1 MKLMVLPLTTRISTI
16 SSYNPLKT
24 ITKRLTCHIIT
35 AVIATSGT
43 LAATGI
49 GTGPGAAGA
58 VVVTGSEVLVLG
70 GALVTMNAAKV
81 VNKRIP
87 RVFQPTKCPLRLDI

>member
-1 MKLMVLPLTTRISTI
+1 M
-16 SSYNPLKT
+16 
-24 ITKRLTCHIIT
+24 TCHIIT

-70 GALVTMNAAKV
+70 GALVTMNAVKV

-87 RVFQPTKCPLRLDI
+87 RGFSLPNVHYAKISAIILRPLQNLPLSQFSPIYS

>member
-1 MKLMVLPLTTRISTI
+1 MVLPLATKISTT

-43 LAATGI
+43 LAAIGI

-58 VVVTGSEVLVLG
+58 VVVTGSEVFVLG

-87 RVFQPTKCPLRLDI
+87 RGFSLPNVHYAGK